1 MLYFNLQDSSSIAF
15 YTPTKLPFNVGD
27 EVSIDLTQ
35 DYSLKTYSIT
45 SSVDAT
51 RTNYIKFVIPSSSL
65 LTAGVV
71 GGLYTIKLIDAI
83 TWDMAED
90 NWNEADFAWDE
101 GGIVYDTERGWVYE
115 FISGSA
121 YTSSFESSSYTT
133 ASLSFTQ
140 YAYTSS
146 FESASYN
153 SASLSGD
160 GGTPYISVR
169 ETATY
174 YVYNG

>member
-1 MLYFNLQDSSSIAF
+1 
-15 YTPTKLPFNVGD
+15 
-27 EVSIDLTQ
+27 
-35 DYSLKTYSIT
+35 
-45 SSVDAT
+45 
-51 RTNYIKFVIPSSSL
+51 
-65 LTAGVV
+65 
-71 GGLYTIKLIDAI
+71 
-83 TWDMAED
+83 MAED
-90 NWNEADFAWDE
+90 NWDEADFAWDE

-121 YTSSFESSSYTT
+121 YTSSFESSSYAT